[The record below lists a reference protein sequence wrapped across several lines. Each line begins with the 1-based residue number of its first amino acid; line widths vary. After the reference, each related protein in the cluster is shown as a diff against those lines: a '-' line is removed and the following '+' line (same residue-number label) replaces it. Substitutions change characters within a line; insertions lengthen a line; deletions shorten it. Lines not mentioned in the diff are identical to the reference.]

1 ITLKTP
7 YQGATAAGQA
17 YAVFPTGSHN
27 LDLVAALQQLLSNY
41 QGVYDTVGQ
50 GWFPS
55 DIVFNADR
63 DTGMGNPSSNEVGL
77 KAGDEWQLRLK
88 GGQASGAAVQE
99 SPSDATEDK
108 LMKVGAFGL
117 GTEFLSHQP
126 HRLADIDNL
135 NTPTGFYGVG
145 SETTGDK
152 PNSFGV
158 VQVVAWYTTGTGIA
172 QITQIF
178 WPTFPSPRMYIRNYR
193 DGSGW
198 SPWREVYSQE
208 RVVGPVSHSDG
219 TPTGAVIERGSNANG
234 EYVRFADGT
243 QICTRSVSLGTRS
256 STSESGGLYRSDTF
270 AFGLPAV
277 FAPSTTV
284 GASLGGDLFPNGILH
299 AVSANTSQWSVRMGA
314 PSSFASLNCG
324 DIVLTAV
331 GRWF

>member
-1 ITLKTP
+1 MSIPSFSAFPEIPQRSTP
-7 YQGATAAGQA
+7 EADFDAKMYALFQHFATTHRQELLAFIQFLENNVTAIEGAINGVTIGLTHPAAA
-17 YAVFPTGSHN
+17 KFTS
-27 LDLVAALQQLLSNY
+27 LAADS
-41 QGVYDTVGQ
+41 
-50 GWFPS
+50 
-55 DIVFNADR
+55 I
-63 DTGMGNPSSNEVGL
+63 
-77 KAGDEWQLRLK
+77 
-88 GGQASGAAVQE
+88 SGAAVQA
-99 SPSDATEDK
+99 SPDDATAGR

-158 VQVVAWYTTGTGIA
+158 VQVVPWYTTGTGIS

-178 WPTFPSPRMYIRNYR
+178 WPTFPAPRMYIRNYR

-208 RVVGPVSHSDG
+208 RVVGTVSHSGG

-243 QICTRSVSLGTRS
+243 QICTRSVSLGSRS
-256 STSESGGLYRSDTF
+256 STSESRGLYRSDTYP
-270 AFGLPAV
+270 FGLPAV

-284 GASLGGDLFPNGILH
+284 GASLSGDLFPNGILH
-299 AVSANTSQWSVRMGA
+299 AISANTSQWSVRMGA

-324 DIVLTAV
+324 DVVLTAV